1 MSGPP
6 RKTMSLEAALEEERR
21 EVEAL
26 ISAGSRPRPP
36 SALSSVRSS
45 SPYNARSPV
54 RSMLDIAG
62 PGKSMLSMDSTPDS
76 PSASGP
82 ANKQVFSTPPSPV
95 LAHNKLAHGS
105 NASHPRHMS
114 DAAARPVGF
123 GPRADAG
130 RDLTSEYQFS
140 DIITAN
146 TGQAMPKRVSMGN
159 KKSAQSSSAMAHLV
173 RGNDVSRIPLPGD
186 RGRTSN
192 SGPTRLGSKSRS
204 PHQNLALRSSSPAQ
218 PQNNLA
224 GLSPAIRALLED
236 TQAKDQKK
244 AADMKNAYRRL
255 SDANLVRS
263 GGSLAEIGRKK
274 KADGQ
279 TGGGRLTKDYL
290 SPDGDDVLED
300 SSDEHDNSSQ
310 EEGERGR
317 KAARSFSFGGLKPDA
332 DKKGGSKPCSASKAQ
347 SLLAAAEEERISVER
362 KSHPA
367 RYQYRSLL
375 DEPDI
380 TLTGPTGDKTKAHK
394 QSGIHPATSFDDGPP
409 SGTRTP
415 VDSDT
420 EADLT
425 DIRRAQKLSF
435 SQTAITD
442 TPNAARALRIIY
454 RGDWR
459 KVVQDA
465 TDEQR
470 HLRKYIVATDLS
482 DESAHA
488 LEWAVGTVLRDG
500 DTMLCISCVD
510 EEAGVT
516 PGQVSDDAKSMK
528 EQGAALNAVANSKA
542 PVTPGGSL
550 MDVQKSSQSMDSS
563 PGPAKSKAA
572 EDRHKAVRDITEKV
586 TKLLR
591 KTRLQVRVI
600 VEVLHCKNPKHQILE
615 IIDVVSPTLV
625 VVGSRG
631 QSALKGVILGSF
643 SNYLVTKSSVPV
655 MVARKKLRK
664 QSKYKKMPMTQVNN
678 ITNPMGR
685 TLANA
690 KSDP

>member
-1 MSGPP
+1 MSRPP
-6 RKTMSLEAALEEERR
+6 NKTMSLEAALEEERI

-26 ISAGSRPRPP
+26 IAARSRPG
-36 SALSSVRSS
+36 ALSGARSP
-45 SPYNARSPV
+45 SPYTARSPV
-54 RSMLDIAG
+54 RSMLDIG
-62 PGKSMLSMDSTPDS
+62 PSKSNLNVSSIPVRSMLDMDSS
-76 PSASGP
+76 SSSGY
-82 ANKQVFSTPPSPV
+82 ANKQVFSTPSSPV
-95 LAHNKLAHGS
+95 LSHSKLAHAS
-105 NASHPRHMS
+105 NSSHPRHMS

-123 GPRADAG
+123 GPRSEAI

-146 TGQAMPKRVSMGN
+146 TGHAMPKRVSMGN
-159 KKSAQSSSAMAHLV
+159 KKSAQPSSSMAHLV

-186 RGRTSN
+186 RGRNSN
-192 SGPTRLGSKSRS
+192 TAPALRLGSKSRS
-204 PHQNLALRSSSPAQ
+204 PHNRLAMRSSSPAAHL
-218 PQNNLA
+218 LA
-224 GLSPAIRALLED
+224 GGRHLSPAARAVVEETYGL
-236 TQAKDQKK
+236 
-244 AADMKNAYRRL
+244 DMSNAYRRL
-255 SDANLVRS
+255 SDANLLRS
-263 GGSLAEIGRKK
+263 GGALAEIGRRKK
-274 KADGQ
+274 TDDHP
-279 TGGGRLTKDYL
+279 GGGRLTKDYL
-290 SPDGDDVLED
+290 SPDGDDLLED
-300 SSDEHDNSSQ
+300 SSDDGYSST

-317 KAARSFSFGGLKPDA
+317 KAARSFEGLAADS
-332 DKKGGSKPCSASKAQ
+332 DKKGGPNTNAARKAL
-347 SLLAAAEEERISVER
+347 SLLAAAEEERIEVS
-362 KSHPA
+362 KKNPQA
-367 RYQYRSLL
+367 KYQYRSLL
-375 DEPDI
+375 DEPEVKH
-380 TLTGPTGDKTKAHK
+380 TGPSGERLK
-394 QSGIHPATSFDDGPP
+394 QSRQTGVHPATSFDDGPP

-435 SQTAITD
+435 SQTAIKD

-465 TDEQR
+465 KEEQR
-470 HLRKYIVATDLS
+470 PLRKYIVATDLS
-482 DESAHA
+482 DESTHA

-510 EEAGVT
+510 EEVGIN
-516 PGQVSDDAKSMK
+516 PGGGAQVPDDPKAMK
-528 EQGAALNAVANSKA
+528 EQGAALNVIANSKA
-542 PVTPGGSL
+542 PVTPGGSVL
-550 MDVQKSSQSMDSS
+550 EVQKAGQSSDLAL
-563 PGPAKSKAA
+563 GPTKSKSA
-572 EDRHKAVRDITEKV
+572 EDRHKAVRDITERV
-586 TKLLR
+586 TRLLR

-678 ITNPMGR
+678 ITNPMER
-685 TLANA
+685 TLSNA